1 MCTGCRAAHAVL
13 KELHYIR
20 VGSWG
25 NAGKTPRLLHLYEYG
40 SGQSF
45 VRVRAAGN
53 HFLESEVGCKD
64 VVAETISLY
73 LPDIKYQLFN
83 PELVPSLLFM

>member
-1 MCTGCRAAHAVL
+1 LSCKGIVL
-13 KELHYIR
+13 KELHFIP

-25 NAGKTPRLLHLYEYG
+25 NAGKSPRFLHLYEYG

-45 VRVRAAGN
+45 ARVRAAGN
-53 HFLESEVGCKD
+53 HLLESEEGCKD

-73 LPDIKYQLFN
+73 LPGIEYQSFN
-83 PELVPSLLFM
+83 PGLVPSLLFM